1 MAAPIEVATGDQAAT
16 IDTEHTLSTPADP
29 GTYFLSVDLSNMALG
44 DVVVLR
50 IYVMESSGGTLREAW
65 APRFSHVNNR
75 VSVSPPIPSIHSNGI
90 SFRLEQEAGTGRTF
104 PWTVGEY
111 A

>member
-1 MAAPIEVATGDQAAT
+1 MAAPAEVATGDQTAT
-16 IDTEHTLSTPADP
+16 IDTEHTLSTPTDA
-29 GTYFLSVDLSNMALG
+29 GTYFLMVDLSNMALG

-50 IYVMESSGGTLREAW
+50 IYVMESAAGTLREAW
-65 APRFSHVNNR
+65 SQRYSHVNNR
-75 VSVSPPIPSIHSNGI
+75 VSVSPPIPSIRSSGI
-90 SFRLEQEAGTGRTF
+90 SFRLEQEAGTGRTY